1 MGTSPSEQV
10 TLLTDYDATSAY
22 SVAYH
27 TLYANIR
34 FDWDSERNLSHT
46 LLFTTPSD
54 HPGRSIIA
62 ANAAIAAAQSGISTV
77 LVDADLHTPG
87 LHQRFALS
95 KTSGLS
101 NLLAR
106 EIITPAAVRADLNQ
120 TFIPGLSLISAGT
133 AQLEQQEASRLLA
146 VRLPDVLTS
155 LFQIIAETED
165 RSGLVIFNSPPVLT
179 GIDAAQISTL
189 VEQTF
194 LVIVSGRTTRT
205 QARRAQEQLQ
215 RAHAKLTG
223 IIMLNA

>member
-1 MGTSPSEQV
+1 MGTSSSEQV

-22 SVAYH
+22 SIAYH

-34 FDWDSERNLSHT
+34 FDWDNEHSQSHT
-46 LLFTTPSD
+46 LLFTTPTD
-54 HPGRSIIA
+54 YPGRSVIA
-62 ANAAIAAAQSGISTV
+62 ANTAIAAAQSGISTV
-77 LVDADLHTPG
+77 LIDADLHEPG
-87 LHQRFALS
+87 LQQRFALS

-101 NLLAR
+101 NLLTR
-106 EIITPAAVRADLNQ
+106 DIITPSAVIADLNQ

-133 AQLEQQEASRLLA
+133 AQLEPHEASRLLA
-146 VRLPDVLTS
+146 AKLPDVLTS
-155 LFQIIAETED
+155 LFQIIAEIED
-165 RSGLVIFNSPPVLT
+165 RPSLIIFNSPPVLT

-194 LVIVSGRTTRT
+194 LVIASGRTTRT

>member
-1 MGTSPSEQV
+1 MGTSPGEQV

-22 SVAYH
+22 SRAYH

-34 FDWDSERNLSHT
+34 FDWDSERNQSHT
-46 LLFTTPSD
+46 LLFTTPTD
-54 HPGRSIIA
+54 YPGRSVVA
-62 ANAAIAAAQSGISTV
+62 ANAAIAAAQSGVSTV
-77 LVDADLHTPG
+77 LVDADLRTPG
-87 LHQRFALS
+87 LQQRFSLS

-106 EIITPAAVRADLNQ
+106 EIITPSAVIAGLNQ
-120 TFIPGLSLISAGT
+120 TFTPGLSLIGAGT
-133 AQLEQQEASRLLA
+133 AQLEPHEASRLLA
-146 VRLPDVLTS
+146 AKLPDVLTS
-155 LFQIIAETED
+155 LFQMIAETED
-165 RSGLVIFNSPPVLT
+165 RSGLIIFNSPPVLT
-179 GIDAAQISTL
+179 GTDAAQISTL

-194 LVIVSGRTTRT
+194 LVIASGRTTRT